1 MEVPP
6 LANRQPTAEQ
16 AALVARLRGEI
27 EEAHKVRRAC
37 ARQAAPLAEGFAAS
51 QLMQQL
57 STEKVRLAATAGDL
71 VRAQLC

>member
-1 MEVPP
+1 VLTAWRAELRNTAQTKYEQCMEVPP

-37 ARQAAPLAEGFAAS
+37 QRLACRALAEGFS
-51 QLMQQL
+51 RRR
-57 STEKVRLAATAGDL
+57 S
-71 VRAQLC
+71 